1 MDRFNRYATCQS
13 KMQRII
19 VMSVKALG
27 LTIALLVASAVAWPP
42 SASAQAPDDPQN
54 TIVLT
59 TKDGPVKI
67 RLRPDLAPKHVE
79 RIKAL
84 TKRGFYDGIVF
95 HRVIDGFM
103 AQTGDPTGTGTG
115 RSDLPNLPAEF
126 TREPYKV
133 GSLGMARAQDPN
145 SANSQFFICFEGC
158 GPLTGQ
164 YTLFGEVVSGMDNI
178 RKIKKGDSAANG
190 AVRGPDKIISLK
202 LMADAR

>member
-1 MDRFNRYATCQS
+1 MARFNRYATCQS

-42 SASAQAPDDPQN
+42 SASAQAPADPQN

-59 TKDGPVKI
+59 TKDGPVTI

-95 HRVIDGFM
+95 HRVIEGFM

-164 YTLFGEVVSGMDNI
+164 YTLFGEVVSGMDNV

>member
-1 MDRFNRYATCQS
+1 MARFNRYATCQS

-27 LTIALLVASAVAWPP
+27 LTVALLVATSVALPQA
-42 SASAQAPDDPQN
+42 ASAQAPADPQN

-59 TKDGPVKI
+59 TKDGPVTI

-164 YTLFGEVVSGMDNI
+164 YTLFGEVVSGMDNV

-190 AVRGPDKIISLK
+190 AVRGPDKIISMK

>member
-1 MDRFNRYATCQS
+1 MARFNRYATCQS

-27 LTIALLVASAVAWPP
+27 LTVALLVATSVALPQA
-42 SASAQAPDDPQN
+42 ASAQAPADPQN

-59 TKDGPVKI
+59 TKDGPVTI
-67 RLRPDLAPKHVE
+67 QLRPDLAPKHVE

-164 YTLFGEVVSGMDNI
+164 YTLFGEVVSGMDNV

-190 AVRGPDKIISLK
+190 AVRGPDKIISMK

>member
-1 MDRFNRYATCQS
+1 MARFNRYATCQS

-27 LTIALLVASAVAWPP
+27 LTVSLLVATAVALPQA
-42 SASAQAPDDPQN
+42 ASAQAPADPQN

-59 TKDGPVKI
+59 TKDGPVTI

-164 YTLFGEVVSGMDNI
+164 YTLFGEVVSGMDNV

-190 AVRGPDKIISLK
+190 AVRGPDKIISMK